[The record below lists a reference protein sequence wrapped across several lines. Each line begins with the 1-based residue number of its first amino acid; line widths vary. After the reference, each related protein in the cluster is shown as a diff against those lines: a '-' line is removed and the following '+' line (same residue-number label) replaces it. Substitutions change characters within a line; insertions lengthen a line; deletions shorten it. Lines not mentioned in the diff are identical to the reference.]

1 MIEGEEILNDFK
13 KEKEMPKEVI
23 EKYRNLVPK
32 EMIEIWE
39 KYGLGSFLNGYLR
52 VINPDDYKELVE
64 ETYFRGNVAIPIFI
78 TAVADVITW
87 EEGEFIGMIEYKT
100 LNVNAIWEGMD
111 NFFELLSNK
120 RFLEKNFELEMYNKA
135 LKLYGEVGYEDCY
148 CFVPVI
154 PVGGKKIENL
164 QKGKAF
170 THIEVIVYLMG
181 RVE

>member
-39 KYGLGSFLNGYLR
+39 NYGLGSFLSGYLR

-78 TAVADVITW
+78 TAFADVVTW
-87 EEGEFIGMIEYKT
+87 EEDELIGMIEYKT
-100 LNVNAIWEGMD
+100 LDVNAIWEGMD

>member
-13 KEKEMPKEVI
+13 KEKEMQKEVI

-78 TAVADVITW
+78 TAFADVVTW
-87 EEGEFIGMIEYKT
+87 EEDELIGMIEYKT
-100 LNVNAIWEGMD
+100 LDVNAIWEGMD

>member
-1 MIEGEEILNDFK
+1 MIKGEEILNDFK
-13 KEKEMPKEVI
+13 KEKDMPKEVI

-78 TAVADVITW
+78 TAFADVVTW
-87 EEGEFIGMIEYKT
+87 EEDEFIGMIEYKT
-100 LNVNAIWEGMD
+100 LDVNAIWEGMD

-135 LKLYGEVGYEDCY
+135 LKSHGEVGYEDCY
-148 CFVPVI
+148 CFVPII

-170 THIEVIVYLMG
+170 THIEVLVYLMG

>member
-13 KEKEMPKEVI
+13 KEKDMPKEVI

-39 KYGLGSFLNGYLR
+39 NYGLGSFLSGYLR

-78 TAVADVITW
+78 TAFADVVTW
-87 EEGEFIGMIEYKT
+87 EEDELIGMIEYKT
-100 LNVNAIWEGMD
+100 LDVNAIWEGMD

>member
-52 VINPDDYKELVE
+52 VINPGDYKELVE

-78 TAVADVITW
+78 TAFADVVTW
-87 EEGEFIGMIEYKT
+87 EEDELIGMIEYKT
-100 LNVNAIWEGMD
+100 LDVNAIWEGMD